1 MLLSV
6 LFIPS
11 CFTNKAVAEPFKS
24 EIRYVS
30 RSVIRN
36 LRAFRNLSYKNV
48 T

>member
-6 LFIPS
+6 LFS
-11 CFTNKAVAEPFKS
+11 SRVTNKAVAEPFEPK
-24 EIRYVS
+24 IRYVS

-36 LRAFRNLSYKNV
+36 LRDFRNLSYKNV